1 MEEPPPRRNP
11 YTHIFRP
18 VVPLQAML
26 GLGPIG
32 TLKGVQKSEDKK
44 PAKKMSSLDFDLGLS
59 DDDDDDTRSVPP
71 AC

>member
-1 MEEPPPRRNP
+1 
-11 YTHIFRP
+11 
-18 VVPLQAML
+18 ML